1 MSDLSRAKTRA
12 GQKKQA
18 VGSLAR
24 PNKRLKI
31 MPDDASADPWQII
44 VDLQRKLDERTAE
57 RDEALDQRTATAEV
71 LEVINSS
78 PGDLTPVFDAM
89 LDKALRLC
97 EAAIGMIWSFDG
109 EYFRAVAT
117 RGLSPSYA
125 EFLHEPQ
132 RAGPDTGIGLIQ
144 AGGSVVHVA
153 DYATGKPMVSMPA
166 HWPVRLSSLPAHEP
180 ASSSRC
186 ARKKPC
192 SAPSGSSARKSGRS
206 PTSNSPCCRISPPR
220 Q

>member
-1 MSDLSRAKTRA
+1 VVRKRSAGLIAPSRVVIN
-12 GQKKQA
+12 A
-18 VGSLAR
+18 VGR
-24 PNKRLKI
+24 VGDHKVRI
-31 MPDDASADPWQII
+31 
-44 VDLQRKLDERTAE
+44 AE

-132 RAGPDTGIGLIQ
+132 RAGPDTGIGRIQ
-144 AGGSVVHVA
+144 AGRHRMGA
-153 DYATGKPMVSMPA
+153 
-166 HWPVRLSSLPAHEP
+166 
-180 ASSSRC
+180 
-186 ARKKPC
+186 
-192 SAPSGSSARKSGRS
+192 
-206 PTSNSPCCRISPPR
+206 
-220 Q
+220 